1 MAMQPVTVT
10 QLTQYIKLLLDR
22 DEILSQVCVRGEL
35 SNYKA
40 HSSGHHYFTLK
51 DEDAVISCVMFRGDA
66 MKLRFR
72 PESGMKVILYGRVS
86 LFPKSGQYQIY
97 VSAMQPDGIGAL
109 AVAFEQLKQRL
120 LEEGLFDNAH
130 KKPLPQF
137 PQRVALITSP
147 TGAAVQD
154 MIRIL
159 KRRWPLAEVLICPV
173 RVQGEGAA
181 EEVAQMISYVDC
193 HRLADVVITG
203 RGGGSLEDLWAFN
216 EECVAR
222 AIWQCEI
229 PVISAVGHE
238 PDVTISDFVADVRA
252 ATPSNAAELAVCDA
266 ASLQNTLRQY
276 QLRLEQAEQ
285 RKLASL
291 RQQVQRYAESPVMR
305 RPESYLQQQELHLE
319 MLRQRLEHSGQAVF
333 QRNVQRFQR
342 TAAKLDALSP
352 LKVLGR
358 GYAMAEREGAVVRS
372 VEQLTPGDTVEVTL
386 ADGTAQCTVE
396 TVQRRKQRG
405 KKTGI

>member
-137 PQRVALITSP
+137 PRRVALITSP

-173 RVQGEGAA
+173 RVQGDGAA
-181 EEVAQMISYVDC
+181 EEIAQMISYVDR